1 MYNRKFYKQLISSR
15 LPIQVFTKNLKNGT
29 NLRIVIFNMLKISVF
44 RCCLAGVCV
53 QNVNALTLYVRGLK
67 AVGYGKRCYK
77 LYKRILPYNRYKPRY
92 GV

>member
-29 NLRIVIFNMLKISVF
+29 NLRIVIFNLLKISVF

-53 QNVNALTLYVRGLK
+53 QNVNTLTLYVVGLK
-67 AVGYGKRCYK
+67 AIGYREIAFKEEAP
-77 LYKRILPYNRYKPRY
+77 LEP
-92 GV
+92 